1 MATKRKTAGS
11 SGPTDEMSL
20 SLTEESSLWGH
31 QVPGHQTTGLKH
43 AGEVLQDVD
52 GFFQHRMLLGKFFSP
67 AELTSCL
74 DHQQNKS
81 Q

>member
-1 MATKRKTAGS
+1 M
-11 SGPTDEMSL
+11 
-20 SLTEESSLWGH
+20 
-31 QVPGHQTTGLKH
+31 GLKH